1 MSKAKVT
8 SLEDWGIGG
17 DEDKEDEKE
26 NIKNLSKIKE
36 DDEITTS
43 SKKTKKTKD
52 ESESVSSKKKQNK
65 KKDKDKDKEDKE
77 KSTSKKKTKLK
88 GKEREKDELL
98 DEDED
103 EEKTTKKNKKNNV
116 YKELYKHLKNLQPDA
131 SKSIKKKTYEYI
143 KKFVEEN
150 DLDDE
155 CYDLLIKG
163 EDKDDILGICEL
175 ISKKTRTGSFKGSTH
190 ELLKII
196 HYWFHDI
203 DDDKKKKM
211 IENFSLNEEYVK
223 NMKLGEHY
231 SRLYNSTKKEEKKL
245 SHQIIHI
252 IKEILDA
259 RKTLELKD
267 LIKSGFNDCVSK
279 GLEKY
284 RAAIKKKMD
293 QEKKEQE
300 EENKEINENV
310 EKEEHIKNMDEDYN
324 PISLEPR
331 TWEAAEKL
339 NKRIL
344 TCDFLASNRGVDEA
358 ADVDLE
364 FIENFIDPLDNNKKL
379 NIGDYTEE
387 DIKKMHIQ
395 MDTFEPIF
403 FLQKI
408 YKKISLKEFAN
419 SIIEIDNNLKKINE
433 KDEKLI
439 DKNIYKYLD
448 CKKLLD
454 TMLTKFNDNST
465 TLMSSFNTQ
474 ASSLQNSINSQ
485 LTNIKKSFDQII
497 KAKMCKEI
505 LNKLSKYFQLK
516 DKIEEN
522 LKFSNIDELAD
533 ILKRVNVELN
543 NISQN
548 RLIYGEF
555 FIYFSQKIDDFKNRL
570 IDIIKN
576 APVTENVLKYFKY
589 LFEFQLE
596 TETVEQLLNL
606 EKVKMCDKIK
616 VYLENTENFEINNYR
631 EFFCD
636 EYPLQNINDE
646 VFIHFIREAEMKINE
661 DNNKKEKKKKIYD
674 YKRNDNTEKKIKKI
688 KDKEIMEEIDDEKKE
703 LINVETIVKSILDDI
718 NEFLFTMKV
727 LDEMISMKNIYE
739 RRNIQFHSIATEIYF
754 VLFEKLETFLFDKN
768 SFDML
773 NLINEHYTS
782 LYNKLPQSNYITKIQ
797 QFYDKDKEIKNI
809 IFNNKFNKNNL
820 NNLSNLV
827 VEIFEKF
834 EYHLSKEII
843 GTLNENKSLF
853 IKKIFYAYINE
864 QINSN
869 LAFFINE
876 NTITYTD
883 TQITIFNQSS
893 FNFTKSFLQQFT
905 QSYIGI
911 IKFYMNIVTK
921 INNISLEYDLIYDSF
936 FFILKC
942 FVFRFLIFYRIEKRY
957 QADILNLNCLVIE
970 SYRNVN
976 YIQFILS
983 TLLKRLFK
991 NKEKD
996 YINYQKD
1003 FNEFI
1008 KFCKNLYL
1016 KQYTVN
1022 SANNLLS
1029 IFINNSAYIIDSQN
1043 NNNNENNNNNKNN
1056 NVMPTNK
1063 FYEKYNEILVGKNN
1077 NSCFTDLR
1085 SCFIDL
1091 LNGFSNCIRDLNT
1104 IFEEERSDN
1113 KSKKI
1118 IKTLQYIINFFY
1130 DRFILN
1136 SSSTSANSRIF
1147 LGQEESQKNIDIF
1160 KFNAQLLLEMQ
1171 LLTQIL
1177 KKFSSEQLR
1186 EKANIVYSVILGYLG
1201 KIKGLPQGNIRERD
1215 VFDENELQ
1223 MKNNLINL
1231 FLPNYESFYKIF
1243 N

>member
-1 MSKAKVT
+1 
-8 SLEDWGIGG
+8 
-17 DEDKEDEKE
+17 
-26 NIKNLSKIKE
+26 
-36 DDEITTS
+36 
-43 SKKTKKTKD
+43 
-52 ESESVSSKKKQNK
+52 
-65 KKDKDKDKEDKE
+65 
-77 KSTSKKKTKLK
+77 
-88 GKEREKDELL
+88 
-98 DEDED
+98 
-103 EEKTTKKNKKNNV
+103 
-116 YKELYKHLKNLQPDA
+116 
-131 SKSIKKKTYEYI
+131 
-143 KKFVEEN
+143 
-150 DLDDE
+150 
-155 CYDLLIKG
+155 
-163 EDKDDILGICEL
+163 
-175 ISKKTRTGSFKGSTH
+175 
-190 ELLKII
+190 
-196 HYWFHDI
+196 
-203 DDDKKKKM
+203 
-211 IENFSLNEEYVK
+211 
-223 NMKLGEHY
+223 
-231 SRLYNSTKKEEKKL
+231 
-245 SHQIIHI
+245 
-252 IKEILDA
+252 
-259 RKTLELKD
+259 
-267 LIKSGFNDCVSK
+267 
-279 GLEKY
+279 
-284 RAAIKKKMD
+284 
-293 QEKKEQE
+293 
-300 EENKEINENV
+300 
-310 EKEEHIKNMDEDYN
+310 
-324 PISLEPR
+324 
-331 TWEAAEKL
+331 
-339 NKRIL
+339 
-344 TCDFLASNRGVDEA
+344 
-358 ADVDLE
+358 
-364 FIENFIDPLDNNKKL
+364 
-379 NIGDYTEE
+379 
-387 DIKKMHIQ
+387 
-395 MDTFEPIF
+395 
-403 FLQKI
+403 
-408 YKKISLKEFAN
+408 
-419 SIIEIDNNLKKINE
+419 
-433 KDEKLI
+433 
-439 DKNIYKYLD
+439 
-448 CKKLLD
+448 
-454 TMLTKFNDNST
+454 
-465 TLMSSFNTQ
+465 
-474 ASSLQNSINSQ
+474 
-485 LTNIKKSFDQII
+485 
-497 KAKMCKEI
+497 
-505 LNKLSKYFQLK
+505 
-516 DKIEEN
+516 
-522 LKFSNIDELAD
+522 
-533 ILKRVNVELN
+533 
-543 NISQN
+543 
-548 RLIYGEF
+548 
-555 FIYFSQKIDDFKNRL
+555 
-570 IDIIKN
+570 
-576 APVTENVLKYFKY
+576 
-589 LFEFQLE
+589 
-596 TETVEQLLNL
+596 
-606 EKVKMCDKIK
+606 
-616 VYLENTENFEINNYR
+616 
-631 EFFCD
+631 
-636 EYPLQNINDE
+636 
-646 VFIHFIREAEMKINE
+646 MKINE

-773 NLINEHYTS
+773 KLINEHYTS
-782 LYNKLPQSNYITKIQ
+782 LYTKLPQSNYITKIQ

-1043 NNNNENNNNNKNN
+1043 NNNNENNNNKNN

-1136 SSSTSANSRIF
+1136 SSPTSANSRIF

>member
-1 MSKAKVT
+1 M
-8 SLEDWGIGG
+8 
-17 DEDKEDEKE
+17 
-26 NIKNLSKIKE
+26 
-36 DDEITTS
+36 
-43 SKKTKKTKD
+43 
-52 ESESVSSKKKQNK
+52 
-65 KKDKDKDKEDKE
+65 
-77 KSTSKKKTKLK
+77 
-88 GKEREKDELL
+88 
-98 DEDED
+98 
-103 EEKTTKKNKKNNV
+103 
-116 YKELYKHLKNLQPDA
+116 
-131 SKSIKKKTYEYI
+131 
-143 KKFVEEN
+143 
-150 DLDDE
+150 
-155 CYDLLIKG
+155 
-163 EDKDDILGICEL
+163 
-175 ISKKTRTGSFKGSTH
+175 
-190 ELLKII
+190 KII
-196 HYWFHDI
+196 I
-203 DDDKKKKM
+203 
-211 IENFSLNEEYVK
+211 
-223 NMKLGEHY
+223 
-231 SRLYNSTKKEEKKL
+231 
-245 SHQIIHI
+245 
-252 IKEILDA
+252 
-259 RKTLELKD
+259 
-267 LIKSGFNDCVSK
+267 
-279 GLEKY
+279 
-284 RAAIKKKMD
+284 
-293 QEKKEQE
+293 
-300 EENKEINENV
+300 
-310 EKEEHIKNMDEDYN
+310 
-324 PISLEPR
+324 
-331 TWEAAEKL
+331 
-339 NKRIL
+339 
-344 TCDFLASNRGVDEA
+344 
-358 ADVDLE
+358 
-364 FIENFIDPLDNNKKL
+364 
-379 NIGDYTEE
+379 
-387 DIKKMHIQ
+387 
-395 MDTFEPIF
+395 
-403 FLQKI
+403 
-408 YKKISLKEFAN
+408 
-419 SIIEIDNNLKKINE
+419 
-433 KDEKLI
+433 
-439 DKNIYKYLD
+439 
-448 CKKLLD
+448 
-454 TMLTKFNDNST
+454 
-465 TLMSSFNTQ
+465 
-474 ASSLQNSINSQ
+474 
-485 LTNIKKSFDQII
+485 
-497 KAKMCKEI
+497 
-505 LNKLSKYFQLK
+505 
-516 DKIEEN
+516 
-522 LKFSNIDELAD
+522 
-533 ILKRVNVELN
+533 
-543 NISQN
+543 
-548 RLIYGEF
+548 
-555 FIYFSQKIDDFKNRL
+555 
-570 IDIIKN
+570 
-576 APVTENVLKYFKY
+576 
-589 LFEFQLE
+589 
-596 TETVEQLLNL
+596 
-606 EKVKMCDKIK
+606 
-616 VYLENTENFEINNYR
+616 
-631 EFFCD
+631 
-636 EYPLQNINDE
+636 
-646 VFIHFIREAEMKINE
+646 
-661 DNNKKEKKKKIYD
+661 KKKKIYD